1 MSKDYYSEK
10 LSSNKLKRCYD
21 IASPRIKQYLE
32 AEIQFVLDQIDS
44 SDIVLELGCGYG
56 RVLARL
62 AKKAKVVY
70 GIDISSESID
80 FAEEFLADYSNIHL
94 YPMDAEEL
102 IFQNNSFNVVVAI
115 QNAVSAFKIAPERLI
130 VETLRVTKPNGKVI
144 LSSYSDKI
152 WEARLEW
159 FAKQAEENL
168 LGEID
173 WEKTK
178 DGIIICK
185 DGFKATTFSQRDF
198 QDLIEKLDL
207 NASITEVDNSSLF
220 CVIKKA

>member
-62 AKKAKVVY
+62 AKKAKAVY
-70 GIDISSESID
+70 GIDISEESID
-80 FAEEFLADYSNIHL
+80 FAEEFLAEYSNNHL
-94 YPMDAEEL
+94 YQMDAEEL
-102 IFQNNSFNVVVAI
+102 TFQNNSFNVVVAI

-130 VETLRVTKPNGKVI
+130 VESLRVTKPNGKVI
-144 LSSYSDKI
+144 LSSYSEKI
-152 WEARLEW
+152 WDARLDW
-159 FAKQAEENL
+159 FAKQSEENL

-185 DGFKATTFSQRDF
+185 DGFKATTFTQKDF

>member
-10 LSSNKLKRCYD
+10 LSSNKLKRCYE

-32 AEIQFVLDQIDS
+32 AEIQFVLDQIKQ

-62 AKKAKVVY
+62 ADKAEVVY
-70 GIDISSESID
+70 GIDISKESID
-80 FAEEFLADYSNIHL
+80 FAIEFLSDFPNIHL
-94 YPMDAEEL
+94 YQMDAEEL
-102 IFQNNSFNVVVAI
+102 TFQNKSFDVVIAI
-115 QNAVSAFKIAPERLI
+115 QNAVSAFKISPERLI
-130 VETLRVTKPNGKVI
+130 IESLRVTKPSGKVI
-144 LSSYSDKI
+144 LSSYSEKI

-159 FAKQAEENL
+159 FVKQAEESL

-178 DGIIICK
+178 EGTIICK
-185 DGFKATTFSQRDF
+185 DGFKATTFTKEDF
-198 QDLIEKLDL
+198 LELLEKMDLKASLIE
-207 NASITEVDNSSLF
+207 IDNSSLF
-220 CVIKKA
+220 CIIEK